1 MRKKEIGISILDAD
15 ILNLRNDLELIKSLC
30 IKNIHIDIMD
40 TSFTENISFG
50 PAVVNK
56 VLEFN
61 FVFDVHI
68 MLKNPLIIL
77 GSLNLER
84 INRVIVHAE
93 IDNLPDVLKKCK
105 EYCSVGVAVN
115 PETPLKVLDNV
126 CPEFILVMCVKP
138 GFGGQTF
145 QKKCAEKV
153 KTLATKN
160 VNVGVDGGIN
170 AQTINFVRE
179 ANYFV
184 VGSAFFRSQ
193 DKKSFIEEL
202 YRQIE

>member
-15 ILNLRNDLELIKSLC
+15 ILNLRTDLEVMKSLC

-50 PAVVNK
+50 PSIVNK
-56 VLEFN
+56 VLEHD

-68 MLKNPLIIL
+68 MLKNPLNIL
-77 GSLNLER
+77 KCLNVKR

-93 IDNLPDVLKKCK
+93 INNLAHVLSMCK

-115 PETPLKVLDNV
+115 PETSLEVLDNIY
-126 CPEFILVMCVKP
+126 PEFVLVMCVKP
-138 GFGGQTF
+138 GFGGQSF
-145 QKKCAEKV
+145 QNECVEKV
-153 KTLATKN
+153 KTLAAKG
-160 VNVGVDGGIN
+160 VCVGVDGGIN
-170 AQTINFVRE
+170 LRTIDLVRE
-179 ANYFV
+179 ADYFV

-193 DKKSFIEEL
+193 DKKSLMEEL
-202 YRQIE
+202 YKQIE